1 MEKYKLNAQKRTVIG
16 RKVKNLRQKGLLP
29 ANIYGK
35 KVKSEA
41 VTVNLKDFQKI
52 YAKAGETGIVELKVE
67 KEEKERPVLIHNL
80 QLHPVTD
87 TPLHADFYQISLKEK
102 IKATVPVVVTGQS
115 PAVFNKE
122 GLLMTILNEIE
133 VECLPTD
140 LPEKIEVDASRLT
153 KVDEEIKVADLAV
166 DRTKVTVLTNSGLVV
181 CKISSLITEEVKK
194 EMEAEAAAKAA
205 AEAEKA
211 AAAGAPAGE
220 AAPAAGVKTPVSQAK
235 TPEKPVAKPEE
246 KKKPTPEKGKK

>member
-1 MEKYKLNAQKRTVIG
+1 MEKYKLNAQARKVVG
-16 RKVKNLRQKGLLP
+16 RKVKKLREKGLLP

-35 KVKSEA
+35 NVKSEA

-52 YAKAGETGIVELKVE
+52 YAKAGKTGIVELKVE

-102 IKATVPVVVTGQS
+102 IKAAVPVMVIGQS
-115 PAVFNKE
+115 PAVVNKE
-122 GLLMTILNEIE
+122 GLLLTILTEIE

-140 LPEKIEVDASRLT
+140 LPEKIEVDASKLT
-153 KVDEEIKVADLAV
+153 KVNEEIKVVNLTV

-194 EMEAEAAAKAA
+194 EMEAEAATKAA

-211 AAAGAPAGE
+211 AATGAAAGE
-220 AAPAAGVKTPVSQAK
+220 VPPAAGVKAPVGQAK
-235 TPEKPVAKPEE
+235 TSEKPVAKTEE
-246 KKKPTPEKGKK
+246 KKAPTPEKGKK